1 MCPMNAGSSRRRSGP
16 AWSLAVAVTA
26 GLLLGTA
33 LPRPFEPVRAA
44 QQPTTQQPPIQGGAS
59 VGENAPPDPTD
70 AEPAPAIA
78 TRTFEAPAAMVINY
92 IRAGSESSFEQ
103 LTSRLVESLAASED
117 PERQA
122 QAAGWTMYRVREPG
136 PNNNAVYVWLLNP
149 AVAGANY
156 AVPQLLNETFPEEV
170 QQLYETFNQS
180 FGLGQTLLNLD
191 PVVLVQELR

>member
-16 AWSLAVAVTA
+16 AWTLVVAATA
-26 GLLLGTA
+26 GLAAGMA

-44 QQPTTQQPPIQGGAS
+44 QQPTTQQPTTQGGATVDES
-59 VGENAPPDPTD
+59 APPDPTD

-78 TRTFEAPAAMVINY
+78 TRMFEAPAAMVINY
-92 IRAGSESSFEQ
+92 IRAGSESGFEQ
-103 LTSRLVESLAASED
+103 LTRRLVASLAASED

-156 AVPQLLNETFPEEV
+156 AVPQLLNEAFPEEV

-191 PVVLVQELR
+191 PVVLVQEPR